1 MKMNKYTLL
10 AAAVSTALFSGATLA
25 ETDVAL
31 DVIAGDEAA
40 PKVEKVNGTDVIS
53 DGWEVHGYAS
63 MNYRMVDG
71 ETVDTEFGKP
81 DYKTAGTHGKSTN
94 QVEFVLKKHT
104 EHANGVWSNFN
115 VRAEYGNGNSYAYT
129 SSGSQK
135 DNTTA
140 QFEIKET
147 FVEIGGLSYL
157 GEDTSIWGG
166 QRFLNRSASALSG
179 EFWKQSSGV
188 GAGIQS
194 KLAGNTA
201 GFAIVSADPDAGAA
215 DTYSINCKQPDGTIS
230 TNPNECKID
239 KNGAAERTT
248 LTSFDFYYYGVDVG
262 FGSLDFD
269 VKYMQQANQDSSS
282 EDGIGASITL
292 NSSYYG
298 LDGWSQTAIAY
309 GKGVAQNR
317 GVNFGGWSSGNDNA
331 ESIFFT
337 SGGVV
342 NISENWQMGSELT
355 YFGALDELFGAKDLK
370 RYIAAVRPSYKVN
383 ENFRLEMTAS
393 YGHEEG
399 AEGYWGRTGDAVES
413 DIMNLEVATVFT
425 VNADYFG
432 RPQIKPYVSYVSA
445 DDEAS
450 AKLIGIDDGKSE
462 TIIGVHTEIWF

>member
-1 MKMNKYTLL
+1 MNKYTLL

-63 MNYRMVDG
+63 MNFRMVDG

-104 EHANGVWSNFN
+104 EHANGVWSDFV
-115 VRAEYGNGNSYAYT
+115 VRSEYGNGNSYAY
-129 SSGSQK
+129 SSPGSQK
-135 DNTTA
+135 ANTTA
-140 QFEIKET
+140 QFEVKET
-147 FVEIGGLSYL
+147 YVEIGGLSYL

-166 QRFLNRSASALSG
+166 QRYLNRSASALSG

-188 GAGIQS
+188 GAGIQT
-194 KLAGNTA
+194 KLGGNTA
-201 GFAIVSADPDAGAA
+201 GFAIVAA
-215 DTYSINCKQPDGTIS
+215 DTDGDINNGPGTDG
-230 TNPNECKID
+230 
-239 KNGAAERTT
+239 RQT
-248 LTSFDFYYYGVDVG
+248 LTSHDLYYYGVDVG

-269 VKYMQQANQDSSS
+269 FKYITQANVQDD
-282 EDGIGASITL
+282 DGFGASITL

-309 GKGVAQNR
+309 GKGAAQNR
-317 GVNFGGWSSGNDNA
+317 GVNFGSWSGGDDNA

-342 NISENWQMGSELT
+342 NISENWQMGSEVT
-355 YFGALDELFGAKDLK
+355 YFAALDELFGAKDLK
-370 RYIAAVRPSYKVN
+370 RYIVAARPSYKVN
-383 ENFRLEMTAS
+383 DNLRLEATGS
-393 YGHEEG
+393 YAHEEG
-399 AEGYWGRTGDAVES
+399 AEGYWGRTGDDLKS
-413 DIMNLEVATVFT
+413 DIINVELAAAFT

-432 RPQIKPYVSYVSA
+432 RPQIKPYVSYITA

-450 AKLIGIDDGKSE
+450 AKQIGIKDGKSE